1 MVFWLIALLNKSP
14 VETWGILNFLTINS
28 LYVPFPEAGG
38 PIKIIFFSDI
48 FFSYNSLSTKP
59 LPTKI
64 PLIWLLTSSETPTTI
79 IKPVQPQDK
88 LAGTA
93 LVNDNIT
100 GNKAIKSNEME
111 PTKVILVKTFE
122 IYLAVTSPV

>member
-1 MVFWLIALLNKSP
+1 MCS
-14 VETWGILNFLTINS
+14 
-28 LYVPFPEAGG
+28 FPAAGG

-59 LPTKI
+59 LPVKI
-64 PLIWLLTSSETPTTI
+64 PLIWLLTSSQTPITI
-79 IKPVQPQDK
+79 IKPVQPKDK
-88 LAGTA
+88 LSGTA

-122 IYLAVTSPV
+122 IYLAVSSPCLIPFI